1 MCFFF
6 FFGYIGWTCFDFG
19 VPLFPRFPT
28 ERNLQ
33 ASAEF
38 PQSLQITGIVS
49 ISARGS
55 LALQRQSFKRTGV
68 TFIDVYR
75 SIYPS
80 INYSSIYLCIYLSV
94 CLSVRPSV
102 RPSVHPSIHP
112 SVHPMYLCTPT
123 TVFIVYIYIYT
134 YIHMSDIR
142 HKLYLTKP

>member
-1 MCFFF
+1 M
-6 FFGYIGWTCFDFG
+6 
-19 VPLFPRFPT
+19 FPRFPT

-55 LALQRQSFKRTGV
+55 LALQRQSCKRTGV

-80 INYSSIYLCIYLSV
+80 INYSSIYLCIYLSIYLSV
-94 CLSVRPSV
+94 CLSVCPSVRPSV
-102 RPSVHPSIHP
+102 RPSIHPSIRP
-112 SVHPMYLCTPT
+112 SDVSMHTYYSLHC
-123 TVFIVYIYIYT
+123 ICIYI

>member
-1 MCFFF
+1 MFFFFF

-55 LALQRQSFKRTGV
+55 LALQRQSCKRTGV

-80 INYSSIYLCIYLSV
+80 INYSSIYLCIYLSIY
-94 CLSVRPSV
+94 LSVRPSV
-102 RPSVHPSIHP
+102 RPSIHPSIHP
-112 SVHPMYLCTPT
+112 MYLCIPT
-123 TVFIVYIYIYT
+123 TVFIVYI